1 MKLRVRKN
9 GYTLKGSNS
18 ATLFLPPFWTGGD
31 FQKKEFPHWEQ
42 ILSFNSKPYFGKP
55 MSFTEADS
63 KPAKLSS
70 SVKMAGKLEMYSYPL
85 NVLDRILQCQVSKRK
100 GKNGVVV

>member
-1 MKLRVRKN
+1 MTFKRKN
-9 GYTLKGSNS
+9 L
-18 ATLFLPPFWTGGD
+18 
-31 FQKKEFPHWEQ
+31 PHWEQ

-55 MSFTEADS
+55 MLFTEADR